1 MKPFTAFAQ
10 NVGLVRFPNVKSRYV
25 ATVAGLILLHL
36 GCFPKRAALVVSMPL
51 PVPGGAGHV
60 RFGTGAAAGI
70 QTPSK
75 VNLAANGNL
84 VIGASGVI
92 PSAEP
97 GFYDEFPEGVRI
109 VLESGI
115 TAASVAAILL
125 NLLFH
130 IVGAREEW
138 RPTSVTAEAAP
149 TSSVRKRFS
158 EGSYGA
164 TVPKKMSV
172 EEASNLDRE
181 EFIERFGSL
190 YERSPWVAEGAW
202 RERPFTDLS
211 EMHAAFVTTV
221 RDAPP
226 ERRLGLIRAHP
237 DLAGKA
243 AVAGELTPESTREQ
257 ASAGLDRLSP
267 GEYEAFT
274 RLNDAYKEKFGFP
287 MIFAVKEN
295 TKETILS
302 GVEAR
307 LGNSRP
313 QELEAAL
320 GEITKIGFFRL
331 QELVRPKSQEATG
344 GPGVGEP

>member
-1 MKPFTAFAQ
+1 M
-10 NVGLVRFPNVKSRYV
+10 
-25 ATVAGLILLHL
+25 
-36 GCFPKRAALVVSMPL
+36 
-51 PVPGGAGHV
+51 
-60 RFGTGAAAGI
+60 
-70 QTPSK
+70 
-75 VNLAANGNL
+75 
-84 VIGASGVI
+84 
-92 PSAEP
+92 E
-97 GFYDEFPEGVRI
+97 
-109 VLESGI
+109 
-115 TAASVAAILL
+115 
-125 NLLFH
+125 
-130 IVGAREEW
+130 
-138 RPTSVTAEAAP
+138 
-149 TSSVRKRFS
+149 
-158 EGSYGA
+158 A
-164 TVPKKMSV
+164 TVPKKITV

-181 EFIERFGSL
+181 GFIERFGSL

-202 RERPFTDLS
+202 RERPFADLS

-237 DLAGKA
+237 DLAGKV

-302 GVEAR
+302 SVEAR

-331 QELVRPKSQEATG
+331 QELVRPESQEATG
-344 GPGVGEP
+344 GPAVGEP